1 MVALGV
7 VRASIPGSGEPPIRL
22 VPVPP
27 GLGHVIAEERHSQR
41 ILLERLAE
49 GRDDERRGVLEP
61 VEHAPERRG
70 DIRGC
75 GTPVGRGMPGHAEQ
89 VVALIGGQTQRAG
102 EGGEH
107 LRARLRTA
115 PLLEPRV
122 VIGRHRGQL
131 RDLLAT
137 QPRGAPPRAGT

>member
-1 MVALGV
+1 
-7 VRASIPGSGEPPIRL
+7 
-22 VPVPP
+22 
-27 GLGHVIAEERHSQR
+27 
-41 ILLERLAE
+41 
-49 GRDDERRGVLEP
+49 
-61 VEHAPERRG
+61 
-70 DIRGC
+70 
-75 GTPVGRGMPGHAEQ
+75 MPGHAEQ
-89 VVALIGGQTQRAG
+89 VVALVGGQTQRAG

-137 QPRGAPPRAGT
+137 QPRGAPPRAGTEPDVGRLQRLPVPAQELRERIPIHVPILPCARGPNQGSSIPR